1 MSTPKLNAQDEV
13 VPSTKVS
20 DHDPRP
26 CCCCCKNS
34 KDDDSDPNH
43 WDRMKE
49 WADFII
55 KIKEFLI
62 AIGTILAVMVMVRT
76 AIYLTNNAKDSAE
89 AIGKGIA
96 MIGSLAMGQSMSN
109 VAKAST
115 ALRMDLD
122 PDMDAILD
130 AGDAALDRA
139 NGEAKAK
146 FWGGGAW

>member
-1 MSTPKLNAQDEV
+1 
-13 VPSTKVS
+13 
-20 DHDPRP
+20 
-26 CCCCCKNS
+26 
-34 KDDDSDPNH
+34 
-43 WDRMKE
+43 MKE

-76 AIYLTNNAKDSAE
+76 AIYLTINAKDSAE